1 MDAESGILLR
11 VAGLAK
17 AEPEVTELVSA
28 DFDPVIDPAQF
39 APPPGSR
46 IAEGFSESLAA
57 LGPAW
62 WAAKTAAGLA
72 AGALGVWVRYS
83 PFRDRS
89 HPAAGGL
96 DPGAAI
102 PCDEAAPELSW
113 EGIPSGPPAPD
124 EVLHLLHAGGLDAF
138 AATLHQWIDVG
149 AMASRMPAGGRRAG
163 FGGLGLLMDAVSEQP
178 AASHLTSGVRIAGPL
193 RYQIDHAYQ
202 PRRGPK
208 TIACDGQRRWQV
220 YPDKVTIGPAEP
232 LPGNIADL
240 ADPSWLLRC
249 RLSGGTMVTVGS
261 RAAYLINVARGP
273 GDWSWS
279 LMFPAAVAVL
289 DAELGIILRLIGVFP
304 LFWTPD

>member
-1 MDAESGILLR
+1 MMMTLATGRCTGISGPEPPLPRLLCPSWLLKSSRLEVRGRVRACGRDALDVLMTRRPGIRGGIISADAPSGPVEILVDAESGILLR

-193 RYQIDHAYQ
+193 R
-202 PRRGPK
+202 
-208 TIACDGQRRWQV
+208 
-220 YPDKVTIGPAEP
+220 
-232 LPGNIADL
+232 
-240 ADPSWLLRC
+240 
-249 RLSGGTMVTVGS
+249 
-261 RAAYLINVARGP
+261 
-273 GDWSWS
+273 
-279 LMFPAAVAVL
+279 
-289 DAELGIILRLIGVFP
+289 
-304 LFWTPD
+304 